1 MVYVAPTVRSV
12 GDATTA
18 ADYNIIANSVIDLNL
33 ARVPVGALTPYA
45 GSTAPTGYLLCFG
58 QAVSQT
64 TYADL
69 YAVIAGTYDSTS
81 AGAGNFR
88 VPDLRGRGI
97 SGLDNMGGTDA
108 GRLSWQNVRGT
119 VGTSSILTDT
129 GTETHTL
136 TTAQLSVHSHSFG
149 TQVAYNNAGFSGQAF
164 AFGGGHWGVTQAN
177 NANTA
182 GSLSGT
188 ADSGSGSA
196 HNNMPPTILLNY
208 IIKT

>member
-1 MVYVAPTVRSV
+1 MAYVAPTVRSV
-12 GDATTA
+12 GDAVTA
-18 ADYNIIANSVIDLNL
+18 ADYNIVANSVIDLNL
-33 ARVPVGALTPYA
+33 ARVPVAALSAYA
-45 GSTAPTGYLLCFG
+45 GATAPTGWLFCFG

-81 AGAGNFR
+81 AGTGNFR
-88 VPDLRGRGI
+88 IPDLRGRGI
-97 SGLDNMGGTDA
+97 HGLDNIGGSDA
-108 GRLSWQNVRGT
+108 GRLSWQNTRGT

-136 TTAQLSVHSHSFG
+136 TEAQLAAHSHSFG
-149 TQVAYNNAGFSGQAF
+149 TQVAYNNSGFSGQAF
-164 AFGGGHWGVTQAN
+164 QFGGGHWGVTQAN

-188 ADSGSGSA
+188 QNAGSTTA